1 MGSQW
6 LANMPYH
13 YLFSNSIGVR
23 RAEFLSILS
32 QDAACENRKT
42 RGENTKEST
51 VVTANIHV
59 RIKCPKSSH
68 FRSMESILSL
78 KILFVD
84 QNSRFQWQHPPK
96 PPRQHQDSPKKS
108 LVKEVDSNSKLPPN
122 QKPTSLIEK
131 FLWEKQK
138 PSLKLSELK
147 RTVWIS
153 SWFFQPYPTI
163 PFLQVTV
170 RSSSSKPATT
180 VAFSSRGC
188 WDGEMTQVKET
199 IYRTGKV
206 SQDRCFKFLYPE
218 IRPIENTLE

>member
-1 MGSQW
+1 M
-6 LANMPYH
+6 
-13 YLFSNSIGVR
+13 
-23 RAEFLSILS
+23 
-32 QDAACENRKT
+32 
-42 RGENTKEST
+42 
-51 VVTANIHV
+51 
-59 RIKCPKSSH
+59 CPKSSH
-68 FRSMESILSL
+68 FRSKESILTL

-96 PPRQHQDSPKKS
+96 PPGQHQDSPKKS

-122 QKPTSLIEK
+122 QTPTSLIGK

-138 PSLKLSELK
+138 PSLSLDFIVIL
-147 RTVWIS
+147 
-153 SWFFQPYPTI
+153 PTI

-206 SQDRCFKFLYPE
+206 SQDRGFKFLYPE
-218 IRPIENTLE
+218 IRTNRKHPGV